1 MKTASIVI
9 PTFNRAN
16 LLHRAIETSIGQTY
30 PCEVIVCDHGSTDN
44 TPEVVSKYKDKVR
57 YIRREQDKGPIVC
70 WRDGVEQATGEVVHI
85 NYDDDWLDL
94 KFMEKTINLMH
105 DDVGFVYSN
114 VLIHYENRDDTRI
127 GFKHP
132 PNIGDTH
139 DIIKYLLAI
148 PGPISPG
155 CAIFRRHDAFKNL
168 LPAIPGAGGIYGNNS
183 GVGEDLLL
191 FLLTALDY
199 PKYAYVPETLAHFLA
214 HSGSI
219 TIASG
224 LSVRGQMLLDAYA
237 NARKYFLK
245 RSGLPPATIWEDLS
259 HFFRWHYKS
268 HTLTKQ
274 IRKKIRMF
282 LRSPIENMSKQINK
296 AFQTKK
302 TG

>member
-1 MKTASIVI
+1 VKTASIII

-16 LLHRAIETSIGQTY
+16 LLHRAIEASIAQTY

-70 WRDGVEQATGEVVHI
+70 WRDGVEQATGEIVHI

-94 KFMEKTINLMH
+94 RFMEKTINLMH

-114 VLIHYENRDDTRI
+114 AVIHYENSNDTRI
-127 GFKHP
+127 SFKHP
-132 PNIGDTH
+132 PNFGDTR
-139 DIIKYLLAI
+139 DIIRYLLAS

-155 CAIFRRHDAFKNL
+155 CAIFRRRDALKNL
-168 LPAIPGAGGIYGNNS
+168 LSAIPGAEGVYGNNS

-191 FLLTALDY
+191 FLLTAMDY

-214 HSGSI
+214 HPGSI

-224 LSVRGQMLLDAYA
+224 LSGRKQMLFDAYA
-237 NARKYFLK
+237 NAKKYFLK
-245 RSGLPPATIWEDLS
+245 VSNLPPTTMWDELS
-259 HFFRWHYKS
+259 HFIRWNYKS
-268 HTLTKQ
+268 HRLLKQ
-274 IRKKIRMF
+274 TRRKIIKF
-282 LRSPIENMSKQINK
+282 LRNGLK
-296 AFQTKK
+296 
-302 TG
+302 